1 MKDELD
7 HSPDEDRAS
16 GGETVD
22 HVTRDAIK
30 LAHDLLER
38 FPDLVKRHKFI
49 AGGAAISSSLVII
62 AAVAIARRMRRGL
75 TAQEAVA
82 DITEEE
88 LETPK
93 SDKRKKKNN
102 SD

>member
-1 MKDELD
+1 
-7 HSPDEDRAS
+7 
-16 GGETVD
+16 
-22 HVTRDAIK
+22 
-30 LAHDLLER
+30 
-38 FPDLVKRHKFI
+38 
-49 AGGAAISSSLVII
+49 
-62 AAVAIARRMRRGL
+62 MRRGL